1 MDTHFTDAIKT
12 DEKFE
17 DTLKDLL
24 TAAKD
29 NNVRIEGGWECN
41 GTDGDNW
48 DVVITR
54 LESGSDD

>member
-1 MDTHFTDAIKT
+1 MDTLFTDAIKT

-17 DTLKDLL
+17 ATLKDLL

-41 GTDGDNW
+41 GTDGNSW

-54 LESGSDD
+54 LDSGSDD